1 MKITKALVKK
11 AFRKLTDTSSFKYVK
26 EYNIKGS
33 KPLKPIP
40 TYFDSLWCKL
50 RYGFDTKEYFYFDLY
65 NKSSRD
71 RRSFVSSAEVF
82 FTVSNINKG
91 SQYPFDQKFS
101 TYQAFEPYYRREA
114 FTLTLPDESD
124 KLIAFARKHGGFIIK
139 PLSLSQ
145 GRGICLWRQDMDDA
159 ENALLSICSLKM
171 KGAIV
176 EELIQQDEEMASFH
190 PSSINTIRYTVD
202 YQDGYVDRIYA
213 MIRLGVGNSQVDN
226 TSAGGIC
233 AAIDLETGIIVSKG
247 FRRDGKQF
255 IFHPDSGKQ
264 IIGTKIPKWDEL
276 NETIDRIRPKDT
288 TVHFVGWDMALS
300 KDGWCV
306 VEGNWCPAIIGIQ
319 ASSGVGYRNA
329 LLRAKKNS
337 KKK

>member
-1 MKITKALVKK
+1 M
-11 AFRKLTDTSSFKYVK
+11 
-26 EYNIKGS
+26 
-33 KPLKPIP
+33 
-40 TYFDSLWCKL
+40 
-50 RYGFDTKEYFYFDLY
+50 
-65 NKSSRD
+65 
-71 RRSFVSSAEVF
+71 
-82 FTVSNINKG
+82 SNINKG
-91 SQYPFDQKFS
+91 SQYPFDQKYS
-101 TYQAFEPYYRREA
+101 TYQEFKPFYRREA
-114 FTLTLPDESD
+114 FMLTLPDESD
-124 KLIAFARKHGGFIIK
+124 QLVAFARKHGGFIIK

-145 GRGICLWRQDMDDA
+145 GRGISIWNQDMDDA
-159 ENALLSICSLKM
+159 ENVLQSICTSNM
-171 KGAIV
+171 KKAIV

-202 YQDGYVDRIYA
+202 YQDGYVDKIYA
-213 MIRLGVGNSQVDN
+213 MIRIGVGNSQVDN

-233 AAIDLETGIIVSKG
+233 AAIDLETGIITSKG

-264 IIGTKIPKWDEL
+264 IIGTKIPKWEEL
-276 NETIDRIRPKDT
+276 NETIESIRPKDT

-319 ASSGVGYRNA
+319 ASSGIGYRSA